1 MQIILRHVIFFYSV
15 DTQNIKK
22 YFPFIFL
29 FVIISTLFGASQVV
43 QLVKNLL
50 ANAGYIRDVSS
61 IPMSGR
67 SPGEGNGNPL
77 QFLAWKIPGTEG
89 PGGLQSTGLQR
100 LGYDWVYT
108 HRRYLIPRYSSDI
121 YLKMCCICTWL
132 KIRYQ
137 LKNHSLPR
145 YHADTYTSQNSLVG
159 VDFLHVSGN
168 SQRNTT

>member
-77 QFLAWKIPGTEG
+77 QFLAWKIPWTEG

-100 LGYDWVYT
+100 VGHNWSDWACPHTPGIYHQEPAMLNILLRPLVPLLRNPEWFRVYV
-108 HRRYLIPRYSSDI
+108 IVSS
-121 YLKMCCICTWL
+121 YKNVGKSTLSFEVPLNWL
-132 KIRYQ
+132 
-137 LKNHSLPR
+137 L
-145 YHADTYTSQNSLVG
+145 
-159 VDFLHVSGN
+159 
-168 SQRNTT
+168 

>member
-1 MQIILRHVIFFYSV
+1 M

-29 FVIISTLFGASQVV
+29 SVIISIFGASQVV

-67 SPGEGNGNPL
+67 CPGEGNGNPL
-77 QFLAWKIPGTEG
+77 QFSCLENPMDRGAWWP
-89 PGGLQSTGLQR
+89 LQSTGLQR
-100 LGYDWVYT
+100 VGYAWAHT
-108 HRRYLIPRYSSDI
+108 HRHYLIPRYSSDI
-121 YLKMCCICTWL
+121 HLKMCCICTWL

-137 LKNHSLPR
+137 LKNHSSPC
-145 YHADTYTSQNSLVG
+145 HADTYTSQNSLVG
-159 VDFLHVSGN
+159 IDFLHVSGN